1 MTLVELGAALRV
13 EREKRGLDLEDAA
26 NKLKIS
32 ARLLRALEEGD
43 EQSLPPL
50 AYTKGFIRSYA
61 SYVGLSAEEV
71 SEALGALEAATE
83 PAAPQNVYEPE
94 MVLTPRRNLKPLL
107 AGVVMVGI
115 VAAVFFAWQQG
126 ALDFLG
132 RQTRRLAQPAPLQ
145 SAESVDPGNL
155 AGRSAPVAAAPAAG
169 STSGSATGQASGPAS
184 GQATAPVAAAAGKPA
199 GSAPASAPATQ
210 APASAAAP
218 VGQAAQP
225 AAGLPPV
232 RGTAAPAAGAPVSAS
247 PAPAAPV
254 QAAPVQAAPVQTAS
268 GQPAAQA
275 GEVQPGTH
283 KLIITATEECWIHS
297 SADKTDTRQFSLRK
311 GDTFALTFSKSLELK
326 LGNAGGVR
334 LRYDG
339 EELPQAGQSGQVRN
353 LTFPPADRQ

>member
-13 EREKRGLDLEDAA
+13 EREKRGLDMEDAA
-26 NKLKIS
+26 NRLKIS

-71 SEALGALEAATE
+71 SEALGALEAAAE
-83 PAAPQNVYEPE
+83 PTAPQNVYEPE
-94 MVLTPRRNLKPLL
+94 MVLTPRRNLKPVL
-107 AGVVMVGI
+107 AGVVMAGI
-115 VAAVFFAWQQG
+115 VAVVLVAWQQG

-132 RQTRRLAQPAPLQ
+132 RQTRRLAQPAPMQ

-169 STSGSATGQASGPAS
+169 QATQAPTA
-184 GQATAPVAAAAGKPA
+184 QATAPAGGQASAPVATPAGKPA
-199 GSAPASAPATQ
+199 GSASVQASPAT
-210 APASAAAP
+210 PAASQP
-218 VGQAAQP
+218 AAQASQP
-225 AAGLPPV
+225 VAGLPPV
-232 RGTAAPAAGAPVSAS
+232 RGTAAPAAGAS
-247 PAPAAPV
+247 APAG
-254 QAAPVQAAPVQTAS
+254 T
-268 GQPAAQA
+268 AAQA
-275 GEVQPGTH
+275 VPAQAAATAQAADAQAGTLH

-297 SADKTDTRQFSLRK
+297 NADKTDTRQFSLRK

-339 EELPQAGQSGQVRN
+339 EELPQPGQSGQVRN